1 VKQKSFPSFSV
12 LLVPFSTLAAPHALL
27 RVNNAKRLKR
37 CIPHVQFRNARF
49 LWGNASHTT
58 SRFGIVAAPPTSI
71 ILFRSAPHI
80 IDAFMKGAGSSHS
93 TQKHER

>member
-12 LLVPFSTLAAPHALL
+12 LLVLFSTLVALL
-27 RVNNAKRLKR
+27 VSLLDNNAKRLKQ
-37 CIPHVQFRNARF
+37 CTPHVQFRNARF

-80 IDAFMKGAGSSHS
+80 IDAFTKGAGSSHS
-93 TQKHER
+93 TQKHAR